1 MTDGRFM
8 MGQHRVPP
16 VSLAEKRRLNA
27 LASRGGGDRVAIA
40 KVARKQNGASLARA
54 YALRYA
60 DAIADHELAALSQL
74 SFEEHEELVTV
85 GARVGVPATHPNKY
99 GYATSAVIVSVSERQ
114 CADGKHRTLIPTPI
128 LAPSAC
134 SARSLRL
141 PSQRPS
147 LDPTRTRTRT
157 PATNAIFS
165 PLSTHPPQF
174 CARCSGRGACLPL
187 PPPLPLPL
195 PLPLSLT
202 RGRCLLHLDIT
213 HEERWESS
221 KLVQKWILKSR
232 CQSPPPPDVN
242 SLAGALA
249 TSTLDHMSTVRV

>member
-1 MTDGRFM
+1 MVRPTVSDGRFM

-16 VSLAEKRRLNA
+16 ASLAEKRRLNA

-114 CADGKHRTLIPTPI
+114 
-128 LAPSAC
+128 
-134 SARSLRL
+134 
-141 PSQRPS
+141 
-147 LDPTRTRTRT
+147 
-157 PATNAIFS
+157 
-165 PLSTHPPQF
+165 
-174 CARCSGRGACLPL
+174 
-187 PPPLPLPL
+187 
-195 PLPLSLT
+195 
-202 RGRCLLHLDIT
+202 GRCLLHLDIT

-249 TSTLDHMSTVRV
+249 TSTLDHMSMTP

>member
-1 MTDGRFM
+1 M

-147 LDPTRTRTRT
+147 LVSNIIRTQMSALIIFRQRNKQDVEVFVDELSAMVDNNTLIAMYDI
-157 PATNAIFS
+157 ATG
-165 PLSTHPPQF
+165 Q
-174 CARCSGRGACLPL
+174 
-187 PPPLPLPL
+187 
-195 PLPLSLT
+195 
-202 RGRCLLHLDIT
+202 
-213 HEERWESS
+213 
-221 KLVQKWILKSR
+221 V
-232 CQSPPPPDVN
+232 
-242 SLAGALA
+242 
-249 TSTLDHMSTVRV
+249 